1 VQTAVHPSGG
11 FTMGTDTMAVVNP
24 TMRVNGIAGLRV
36 ADSSIM
42 SIIPS
47 GNLNGPT
54 IMVAECAADLVK
66 VG

>member
-1 VQTAVHPSGG
+1 
-11 FTMGTDTMAVVNP
+11 MGTDTMAVVNP